1 MRVALVEDDSLLRGS
16 VSVLLGGERGF
27 EVVGA
32 FGSAEEALAGLAQGN
47 PEVMLVD
54 IDLPGMNGI
63 ELIREVKRHHPEV
76 ELMAFTILEDRD
88 TVFAAIKAGASG
100 YLLKGSPPREVV
112 ESLHTLYQGGAPM
125 TPRIAKKV
133 LLEMRGEGGDET
145 EGLSV
150 RERDILAQIQKGMS
164 YREIGEQFYISPH
177 TVHSHIKRIY
187 EKLQARGRKEAL
199 LKARRQGIL

>member
-1 MRVALVEDDSLLRGS
+1 
-16 VSVLLGGERGF
+16 
-27 EVVGA
+27 
-32 FGSAEEALAGLAQGN
+32 
-47 PEVMLVD
+47 
-54 IDLPGMNGI
+54 
-63 ELIREVKRHHPEV
+63 
-76 ELMAFTILEDRD
+76 MAFTILEDRD

>member
-133 LLEMRGEGGDET
+133 LLEMRGEGSDET